1 MNQTSLTDHPGEVAR
16 LINALATIMKNNQS
30 APKEIAENT
39 KLICEQYGIQL
50 INDFVKDADFEQLSL
65 FTEVK

>member
-1 MNQTSLTDHPGEVAR
+1 MNQTSLTDHPGEAAR

-39 KLICEQYGIQL
+39 KLICEQYGIRL
-50 INDFVKDADFEQLSL
+50 INGFVKDTDFEQLSL
-65 FTEVK
+65 FAEAK